1 MQPVSRFR
9 RLLRGAAKLLLGL
22 GALVLVVVAI
32 AFVARFEIF
41 RRLNDLPPYTHDG
54 GDITTVMVP
63 MPDGVALHTRIVR
76 PAGDGPVPTLLFR
89 NPYSALT
96 PTLWLQCGAF
106 ARYGYA
112 CVQQDVRGQGRSDGA
127 WEPLRHERDDG
138 LATLQWLKAQPFV
151 DGNIGLLGPS
161 YLGAVQWALADA
173 VPPEV
178 KTMVPMVFGPDMHTV
193 MYERGLF
200 RHDVMTAWAALMP
213 TSGMRFFRGGDDYA
227 QALAHHPHETADVAA
242 FGVELP
248 WYREWLNNPSLTDQT
263 WQRPDLDKLRTVPSR
278 VHTPMLLIGGFFEP
292 FFAAQEQA
300 WQQLGSQA
308 DSAFVIG
315 PWNHLG
321 EVSGD
326 MHVDGGREALA
337 GGGLMQWPLLLD
349 WLGHH
354 LKGQPLT
361 LLRKG
366 EVRLLAP
373 GDSRWRTLS
382 SWPATTASMA
392 GSTAAAMNAATS
404 VTFAPGSLSVAEAG
418 VLPMPSTSKLT
429 WQHDPR
435 APLPSHGGASLLAF
449 SFFPEQGVIP
459 GPVEQGPPLSKTRGI
474 TMRSTVLPKELFI
487 SGAAH
492 LALTVTSSTPDTA
505 VVARLIVEGQDQ
517 PGDALLVREAAA
529 TLSFP
534 TSENRAEVMAAPGTP
549 VTLTF
554 DFWPIAW
561 RVPKGAR
568 IRLDLTSS
576 SFPALAIHT
585 NHLAP
590 WAAQTD
596 ADFGTVADIAL
607 VDDGSARLTLPL
619 WSASA
624 ATAP

>member
-1 MQPVSRFR
+1 
-9 RLLRGAAKLLLGL
+9 
-22 GALVLVVVAI
+22 
-32 AFVARFEIF
+32 
-41 RRLNDLPPYTHDG
+41 
-54 GDITTVMVP
+54 
-63 MPDGVALHTRIVR
+63 
-76 PAGDGPVPTLLFR
+76 
-89 NPYSALT
+89 
-96 PTLWLQCGAF
+96 
-106 ARYGYA
+106 
-112 CVQQDVRGQGRSDGA
+112 
-127 WEPLRHERDDG
+127 
-138 LATLQWLKAQPFV
+138 
-151 DGNIGLLGPS
+151 
-161 YLGAVQWALADA
+161 
-173 VPPEV
+173 
-178 KTMVPMVFGPDMHTV
+178 
-193 MYERGLF
+193 
-200 RHDVMTAWAALMP
+200 MP

-248 WYREWLNNPSLTDQT
+248 WYREWLNNPALADLV
-263 WQRPDLDKLRTVPSR
+263 WQRPDLVKLRTVPSR
-278 VHTPMLLIGGFFEP
+278 VRTPMLLIGGFFDP
-292 FFAAQEQA
+292 FFMAQERA

-326 MHVDGGREALA
+326 MDINTDIETDMAHA
-337 GGGLMQWPLLLD
+337 GGGTMQWPLLLD

-382 SWPATTASMA
+382 SWPATSASMA
-392 GSTAAAMNAATS
+392 GSTAGSTTGTVAATTAATNAATS
-404 VTFAPGSLSVAEAG
+404 VTFAPGSLGVAEAG
-418 VLPMPSTSKLT
+418 VLPMPSTSKPT

-435 APLPSHGGASLLAF
+435 APMPSHGGASLLAF

-459 GPVEQGPPLSKTRGI
+459 GPVEQGPPLSKKGPSTSRRGI
-474 TMRSTVLPKELFI
+474 TMRSTVLPSELFI
-487 SGAAH
+487 SGGAH
-492 LALTVTSSTPDTA
+492 LELTVTSTTADTA

-534 TSENRAEVMAAPGTP
+534 TSENRAATMDPPGTP

-568 IRLDLTSS
+568 LRLDLTSS
-576 SFPALAIHT
+576 SFPALA
-585 NHLAP
+585 NHSNRLAP
-590 WAAQTD
+590 WARETD
-596 ADFGTVADIAL
+596 ADFGTVADLAL

-619 WSASA
+619 WSAAA